1 MGKRNG
7 FTLIELLVVIAI
19 IALLMAILMPAL
31 NKAKEQARVVTCQSN
46 LKQWALICQMYAN
59 DWANFITV
67 GRTVA
72 FQPYVKKPTTELLD
86 FITMGMPLPGR
97 QYGEW
102 VRALAPYY
110 KEPGIRVCPSAS
122 KLAAGIILGKGT
134 EWEGSK
140 RNPWGSRFDAVAGSY
155 YSSYGMNDWVCDV
168 ASPPKCTGWAEDFD
182 STYKVRLSLGRA
194 NLWNGF
200 RNIKH
205 ANLVPLILDSRSYGG
220 FPKDDDPPP
229 KVDDGKR
236 GATPGFMDI
245 FCIDRHNAHINSCFM
260 DLSVRKLG
268 LKELWTL
275 KWHRTYDIANSYTMA
290 GNAGNPSTL
299 WPVSGWMDRF
309 KDY

>member
-31 NKAKEQARVVTCQSN
+31 NRAKEQAREVSCQSN
-46 LKQWALICQMYAN
+46 LKQWAIICQMYA
-59 DWANFITV
+59 DDYANFITL

-72 FQPYVKKPTTELLD
+72 FQSSADEDTTELLD
-86 FITMGMPLPGR
+86 FITMGMEPSPPYR
-97 QYGEW
+97 KYGEW
-102 VRALAPYY
+102 VRALEPYY
-110 KEPGIRVCPSAS
+110 KEPGIRVCASAS
-122 KLAAGIILGKGT
+122 KLAAGITLGAGS

-140 RNPWGSRFDAVAGSY
+140 NSPWGSKFAAVAGSY
-155 YSSYGMNDWVCDV
+155 YSSYGMNDWVCNV
-168 ASPPKCTGWAEDFD
+168 ADTTWGNNFD
-182 STYKVRLSLGRA
+182 AAHGKG

-200 RNIKH
+200 RNVKH
-205 ANLVPLILDSRSYGG
+205 ANLVPLILDSRSYGRI
-220 FPKDDDPPP
+220 PKEDDPPP

-236 GATPGFMDI
+236 SSVPGWMVI
-245 FCIDRHNAHINSCFM
+245 FCIDRHKRSIDSCFM

-275 KWHRTYDIANSYTMA
+275 KWHRSFNINNSYTMA
-290 GNAGNPSTL
+290 GNSGSPSTL
-299 WPVSGWMDRF
+299 WPDWMRRF

>member
-1 MGKRNG
+1 MGKRRG

-31 NKAKEQARVVTCQSN
+31 NKAKEQAREVACQSN
-46 LKQWALICQMYAN
+46 LKQWALVCQMYSN
-59 DWANFITV
+59 DYANFITV

-72 FQPYVKKPTTELLD
+72 FQPCEDEDTTELLD
-86 FITMGMPLPGR
+86 FITMGMPSPGR

-110 KEPGIRVCPSAS
+110 KEPGIRICPSAS
-122 KLAAGIILGKGT
+122 KLAAGIRPGQGT

-140 RNPWGSRFDAVAGSY
+140 RTPWGSRFQAVVGSY
-155 YSSYGMNDWVCDV
+155 YSSYGMNDWVCNV
-168 ASPPKCTGWAEDFD
+168 AVPPKCTGWAEGFD
-182 STYKVRLSLGRA
+182 GAHGRG

-200 RNIKH
+200 KNVKR

-220 FPKDDDPPP
+220 IPKDTDGPPP
-229 KVDDGKR
+229 HDDAGR
-236 GATPGFMDI
+236 SATPGYMDI
-245 FCIDRHNAHINSCFM
+245 FCIDRHKRSIDSCFM

-275 KWHRTYDIANSYTMA
+275 KWHRTYNINNSYTMA
-290 GNAGNPSTL
+290 GNGGKAYTG
-299 WPVSGWMDRF
+299 WPEWMERF